1 MSDKCLLVFRG
12 QFHKGKEANF
22 MSHEELGGDIDWQ
35 MEKLVMN
42 IFGGDCGWMGVGMG
56 CLCHSI
62 SFVMHL
68 KHSLL

>member
-1 MSDKCLLVFRG
+1 
-12 QFHKGKEANF
+12 
-22 MSHEELGGDIDWQ
+22 MSHEELGGDKDWQ